1 MFNALINLNPHK
13 ATGIDYIVPSI
24 LKNCAS
30 SLTVPLFHLFT
41 SSLNTS
47 IIPTEWKM
55 HKIIPIFKSNDKT
68 SVNNY
73 RPISLLCN
81 VSKVLEDLIYAK
93 VIGSVSK
100 CITPC
105 QFGFQRNAST
115 LQQLLLYYHQL
126 ITSKDEVERFS

>member
-1 MFNALINLNPHK
+1 MQ
-13 ATGIDYIVPSI
+13 
-24 LKNCAS
+24 
-30 SLTVPLFHLFT
+30 
-41 SSLNTS
+41 
-47 IIPTEWKM
+47 
-55 HKIIPIFKSNDKT
+55 KIIPIYKSDDKI

-105 QFGFQRNAST
+105 HLGFQRDAST

-126 ITSKDEVERFS
+126 ITSKDEVDVVHIDFRKALILIVCYKINFRIC